1 MEAEGRWPAPYPV
14 DLDLILAPFQRGAD
28 DPTARRDGDGSWWR
42 ALRTPDGPATL
53 HVRTAGTAQ
62 DADVAAHAWGP
73 GADWACARVPLLLG
87 FDDDPSGFPLA
98 ALPERLREH
107 GRRVLDRWRV
117 PASGLVLDALVPAV
131 LEQKVTGVAARRALR
146 AMLRQAGEPA
156 PGPRRLRVLPAPDV
170 LIRVPSWTWH
180 AWGVEPF
187 QARTLV
193 EAARRARRLEECAG
207 LPLADARTRLAA
219 LPGVGGWT
227 VAEVACRA
235 LGDPDAVSFGDY
247 HLAAGVVYAFTGARD
262 GDDAAMA
269 RLLEPFAGHR
279 HRVQRIV
286 ETSGIRRPTRGP
298 RMPVADMRRL

>member
-1 MEAEGRWPAPYPV
+1 VEAEGRWPAPYPV
-14 DLDLILAPFQRGAD
+14 DLDLVLGPFQRGAD

-42 ALRTPDGPATL
+42 AVRTPEGPAAL
-53 HVRTAGTAQ
+53 RITAAASEAGREVT
-62 DADVAAHAWGP
+62 AHAWGP
-73 GADWACARVPLLLG
+73 GADWSCARVPRLLG
-87 FDDDPSGFPLA
+87 FADDPSGFPLA
-98 ALPERLREH
+98 ALPEHLRAH
-107 GRRVLDRWRV
+107 AGRVLERWRV

-156 PGPRRLRVLPAPDV
+156 PGPRRLQVPPRPEVLVA
-170 LIRVPSWTWH
+170 VPSWTWH

-193 EAARRARRLEECAG
+193 GAARRARRLEECAD
-207 LPLADARTRLAA
+207 LPLPEARSRLAA
-219 LPGVGGWT
+219 LPGIGGWT
-227 VAEVACRA
+227 VAEVAARA

-279 HRVQRIV
+279 FRVQRIV
-286 ETSGIRRPTRGP
+286 ETSGVRRPARGP